1 MKDEPIVVV
10 KTVNAP
16 AAKVWK
22 ALTDKD
28 EMKKWYF
35 DIPEFK
41 PVTGLEFQFVGGDEE
56 NQFLHLCKVM
66 EVIPGK
72 KLAHTWRYEG
82 YEGNTLVTF
91 ELFDEGNE
99 TTTVKLTHEG
109 VETFPKIPSFKKEN
123 FVGGWNQII
132 GVSLPEFL
140 EENKQ

>member
-132 GVSLPEFL
+132 GVSLPKFL

>member
-1 MKDEPIVVV
+1 MQDEPIVVV

-91 ELFDEGNE
+91 ELFDEGND
-99 TTTVKLTHEG
+99 TTTVKLAHEG

-132 GVSLPEFL
+132 GVSLPKFL

>member
-91 ELFDEGNE
+91 ELFDEGND

-132 GVSLPEFL
+132 GVSLPKFL